1 MAQGKDVAQRAP
13 QPQVEVAVPDHQPR
27 FIHSSCVRALSR
39 ALHDAV
45 DSRYPLL
52 TASTTLWPSAFTPMA
67 ASNAAL
73 CRHSTVLHFAGR
85 GFPESPSD
93 SSWIFRRW
101 WRTVCLAYSA
111 SGDWPRIPGCD
122 PYPACA
128 IPDATA
134 RSHRGQRQGGADS
147 PEQVL
152 EVRPNRLV
160 LQSRVQLG
168 SAARL
173 IRVFVDVDRMP
184 AEVVTVYRTS
194 RVAKYW
200 EA

>member
-1 MAQGKDVAQRAP
+1 MLRSALRSPRLRLPSPTTNRGSFVPRAF
-13 QPQVEVAVPDHQPR
+13 R
-27 FIHSSCVRALSR
+27 SLSR
-39 ALHDAV
+39 ALHDSRRLAV
-45 DSRYPLL
+45 LAAHRQHHLV
-52 TASTTLWPSAFTPMA
+52 TAAFTPMA

-85 GFPESPSD
+85 GLPESPSD

-147 PEQVL
+147 PRAGVGGASESSGIAV
-152 EVRPNRLV
+152 
-160 LQSRVQLG
+160 SR
-168 SAARL
+168 AARFGCAADP
-173 IRVFVDVDRMP
+173 RVCRRRPGACGGGNGVPYEPGR
-184 AEVVTVYRTS
+184 EVLGGVNP
-194 RVAKYW
+194 
-200 EA
+200 